1 MCDGSREL
9 MKIESCAAVQREEGN
24 STEIK
29 HLLPEGKCCPL
40 AACSSSRLSENRL
53 IGTWIVRGCSGI
65 LISSSSI
72 SRAVCRLCFIRFFS
86 VFFFRGS
93 ISSQCCRHVALSVRK
108 ETLMPVL
115 ESNRAMPRST
125 VRLSRHGA
133 CVVSLLRALQTLQP
147 PFSSGAI

>member
-1 MCDGSREL
+1 